1 MGAFLDRARENF
13 RHSGLDQ
20 DAALSVHDSTR
31 PFPDDVHVASVDIV
45 VCNAPWGWR
54 LKNSGPAVHMQDGQ
68 EEQEKEVCA
77 PGFDAGADVSSRIV
91 MNLLTEFPSAV
102 FAFVCPVIPS
112 ASALASKG
120 FSVRLSCALGQSAV
134 WILT

>member
-1 MGAFLDRARENF
+1 MG
-13 RHSGLDQ
+13 
-20 DAALSVHDSTR
+20 
-31 PFPDDVHVASVDIV
+31 
-45 VCNAPWGWR
+45 
-54 LKNSGPAVHMQDGQ
+54 QDGQ
-68 EEQEKEVCA
+68 EEKEEEQEDGDEEDEEQEKEVCA

-134 WILT
+134 WILTAAANPLVCSGSS